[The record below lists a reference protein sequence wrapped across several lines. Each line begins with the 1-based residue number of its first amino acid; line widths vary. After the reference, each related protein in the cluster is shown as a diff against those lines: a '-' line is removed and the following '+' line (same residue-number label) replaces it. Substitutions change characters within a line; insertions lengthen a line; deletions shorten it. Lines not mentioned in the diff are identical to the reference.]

1 MLRVGEG
8 VLRTLGSDSR
18 PSRRRSNEKPGPTS
32 LAGLEA
38 CPKLTDVVVT
48 EKAFPEAEVKAPDA
62 VLKKRS
68 EYGGVDER

>member
-1 MLRVGEG
+1 
-8 VLRTLGSDSR
+8 
-18 PSRRRSNEKPGPTS
+18 
-32 LAGLEA
+32 
-38 CPKLTDVVVT
+38 VT